1 MSHEE
6 GPKLTME
13 SMQAKVRVMED
24 TEPLELPVFASGV
37 KTALIE
43 GKSNEVW
50 SQMID
55 ELVMFYARKF
65 PSRLKCSDDYQL
77 VGRMIF
83 STYPTVGRFGTHQW
97 VG

>member
-24 TEPLELPVFASGV
+24 TEPLELPVFSLGV

-50 SQMID
+50 RQMID

-77 VGRMIF
+77 VGRMMF
-83 STYPTVGRFGTHQW
+83 STYPTVGRFGTHPW